1 GPRRPVGLRSL
12 VFERQFAG
20 RRRAGRKML
29 FRELWNVQ
37 QCFDHPN
44 LRQELLPRGR
54 RSDLH
59 RLDAHLR
66 TSGCRLRHAADRRRA
81 DEHQRAAQCERLL
94 SMTVIQEV
102 SGRRA
107 PSGATTIEYA
117 LIASLIA
124 VVIIGAVLF
133 SPKSATT

>member
-1 GPRRPVGLRSL
+1 
-12 VFERQFAG
+12 
-20 RRRAGRKML
+20 
-29 FRELWNVQ
+29 
-37 QCFDHPN
+37 
-44 LRQELLPRGR
+44 
-54 RSDLH
+54 
-59 RLDAHLR
+59 
-66 TSGCRLRHAADRRRA
+66 
-81 DEHQRAAQCERLL
+81 
-94 SMTVIQEV
+94 MTVIQEV